1 MLKIIYNYGDFIM
14 KIKEFNDFF
23 ENKYEAK
30 IRLTVDSEHLFI
42 CTNIVLSSCY
52 IEDNE
57 LMLED
62 IDMINVYEFKEIASI
77 THNEFSIS
85 EEPDFELI
93 TSNGVEI
100 SIALLG

>member
-62 IDMINVYEFKEIASI
+62 IDIINVYEFKEITSI
-77 THNEFSIS
+77 TRNEFSTG

>member
-1 MLKIIYNYGDFIM
+1 MT
-14 KIKEFNDFF
+14 IKEFNDFF
-23 ENKYEAK
+23 ENKYETK

-57 LMLED
+57 LMFED
-62 IDMINVYEFKEIASI
+62 INMINVYEFKEITSI
-77 THNEFSIS
+77 IHNEFSTG
-85 EEPDFELI
+85 EEPNFELT

-100 SIALLG
+100 SIALIC

>member
-1 MLKIIYNYGDFIM
+1 M

-30 IRLTVDSEHLFI
+30 IRLTVDSEYLFI

-62 IDMINVYEFKEIASI
+62 IDMINVYEFKEITSI
-77 THNEFSIS
+77 THNEFSTG
-85 EEPDFELI
+85 EKPNFELI
-93 TSNGVEI
+93 TKDGLEI

>member
-1 MLKIIYNYGDFIM
+1 M

-57 LMLED
+57 LMFED
-62 IDMINVYEFKEIASI
+62 IDMINVYEFKEITSI
-77 THNEFSIS
+77 IYNEFSTG
-85 EEPDFELI
+85 EEPNFKLI
-93 TSNGVEI
+93 TKDGLEI